1 MTRPYENSWLSGSR
15 LHDVVH
21 SEKRIYLVFEYLDL
35 DLKKHMDSCP
45 EFSKDPRLIKVRKFV
60 ILCRVVLTQ
69 GSLQSTPNEETWPGV
84 TSLPDFKSS
93 FPRWPSKN
101 LFLKKLPAVYLS
113 VPPLP
118 VLRGYV
124 CCKLYSTANI
134 QLFVQKMLYLEPGRR
149 ITARKA
155 LEHEYFKDLGMVP

>member
-1 MTRPYENSWLSGSR
+1 MTRPYENSWFSGSR

-45 EFSKDPRLIKVRKFV
+45 EFSKDPRLIKVR
-60 ILCRVVLTQ
+60 
-69 GSLQSTPNEETWPGV
+69 
-84 TSLPDFKSS
+84 
-93 FPRWPSKN
+93 
-101 LFLKKLPAVYLS
+101 
-113 VPPLP
+113 
-118 VLRGYV
+118 GYV
-124 CCKLYSTANI
+124 WCKLYSTANI